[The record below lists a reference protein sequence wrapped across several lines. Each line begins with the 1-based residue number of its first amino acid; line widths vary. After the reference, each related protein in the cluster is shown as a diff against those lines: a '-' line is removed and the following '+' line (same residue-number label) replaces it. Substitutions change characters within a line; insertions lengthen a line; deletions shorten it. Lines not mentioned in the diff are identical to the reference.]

1 MVMQNDKMKGEI
13 LVIALNRIKMRGTK
27 LVEAT
32 TRGKEARQE
41 EDRKGDQEA
50 GPRNG
55 TRGHVQKTPMCIAM
69 IKDSG
74 LVTKTPLR
82 RGGTQWR
89 DPEEGPEA
97 KTSLPEAEPKGGT
110 QGRIQTTPQCIVM
123 INLIPLKDSGLVT
136 EMPCRGGTQR
146 QDSGAGPE
154 AKTPLTEAGPR
165 GGTRGR
171 VQTTPKRTAMINF
184 TSLKDSG
191 LVTKTPFSR
200 GGTQRRV
207 YRHDQ
212 FHPPQGRWFGH
223 QNAFPPQRG
232 RGNQRGQRGGGFH
245 QDQIAEYRDNSLYG
259 SQEWRYVDGGNF
271 QPQMGRGSQG
281 GRGRQPNPKSK
292 PKGYGRGGNFQEQ
305 HQIQGDFQESDQ
317 FPDPKDSSQIM
328 PRQPNQP
335 NERGRNFHEKQKHTV
350 SSRKPVSKITSSPC
364 SVDDSDAGKVADQS
378 QFETNKILIRGLS
391 GKTSRDGLS
400 NFIEA
405 RSGGKEV
412 KDVQMLKNGK
422 ALVTMADKIKGRYLS
437 IEFGE

>member
-1 MVMQNDKMKGEI
+1 MKESPENKIKRKCNMVMQNDKMKGEI

-55 TRGHVQKTPMCIAM
+55 TRGHVQKTPKCIAM

-97 KTSLPEAEPKGGT
+97 KTSLPEAEPKGET
-110 QGRIQTTPQCIVM
+110 QGRVQTTPKCIVM

-136 EMPCRGGTQR
+136 ETPCRGGTQR

-184 TSLKDSG
+184 IPLKDSG
-191 LVTKTPFSR
+191 LVTKTPFCR
-200 GGTQRRV
+200 GGTQRRDPEAGPEDKTPFPEAEP
-207 YRHDQ
+207 RRRAW
-212 FHPPQGRWFGH
+212 GRVQATPKCIGMINFI
-223 QNAFPPQRG
+223 P
-232 RGNQRGQRGGGFH
+232 
-245 QDQIAEYRDNSLYG
+245 LK
-259 SQEWRYVDGGNF
+259 DGGLVIKTPFRRREDVETNEDNEEVAFFKTKLQDIEIIRLMDLRNGASVMEAIFSLKWNVEVKAVEGVNQIQNRSQRVTDEVAISRSNIKF
-271 QPQMGRGSQG
+271 QETFRRAISFQILKIPLKSCQDNQTNQVKEEEIFMKSRSTQYPRGS
-281 GRGRQPNPKSK
+281 
-292 PKGYGRGGNFQEQ
+292 
-305 HQIQGDFQESDQ
+305 
-317 FPDPKDSSQIM
+317 
-328 PRQPNQP
+328 
-335 NERGRNFHEKQKHTV
+335 
-350 SSRKPVSKITSSPC
+350 
-364 SVDDSDAGKVADQS
+364 
-378 QFETNKILIRGLS
+378 LS
-391 GKTSRDGLS
+391 AK
-400 NFIEA
+400 
-405 RSGGKEV
+405 
-412 KDVQMLKNGK
+412 
-422 ALVTMADKIKGRYLS
+422 
-437 IEFGE
+437 